1 MSRTRIVMWSR
12 TRLYSSAIA
21 QAAGPSSSSTSND
34 QISLE
39 VPTGPPSRCCEWP
52 AAKSGPES
60 QAWKSS
66 SDRQRVRTRQTSRS
80 SLGRSSSKASKPSAL
95 DTLPARFAKRC
106 ANSSNRSR
114 GTVIALILT
123 TLTPG
128 SYAGAGS
135 ERRAAEHLVGLVE
148 LEGQVEQRVDQR
160 VQLVEPRPGLGRLV
174 ALRGALGQVGHDRLD
189 QQPHLIGVDPH
200 RRQAL
205 DVAVLVQPVG
215 QRPGRAQFEHCVG
228 LQRVGLEAAGDA
240 PAERVRER
248 APALGL

>member
-34 QISLE
+34 HSSLD
-39 VPTGPPSRCCEWP
+39 VPTGPPWRCCEWP

-66 SDRQRVRTRQTSRS
+66 SDLQRVTTRHTSRS
-80 SLGRSSSKASKPSAL
+80 SFGRSSSNASKPSAL
-95 DTLPARFAKRC
+95 DTFPARF

-128 SYAGAGS
+128 SYARAGS
-135 ERRAAEHLVGLVE
+135 ERRPAEHLVGLVK
-148 LEGQVEQRVDQR
+148 LEGEVEQRVDQR
-160 VQLVEPRPGLGRLV
+160 VQLGEARAGLGRLV
-174 ALRGALGQVGHDRLD
+174 ALGIALGQVGDDRLD
-189 QQPHLIGVDPH
+189 QQPHLVGVDSY

-205 DVAVLVQPVG
+205 DVAVLVQPVR
-215 QRPGRAQFEHCVG
+215 QRPRRAQFQHGVG
-228 LQRVGLEAAGDA
+228 LQRVGLEAAGD
-240 PAERVRER
+240 
-248 APALGL
+248 